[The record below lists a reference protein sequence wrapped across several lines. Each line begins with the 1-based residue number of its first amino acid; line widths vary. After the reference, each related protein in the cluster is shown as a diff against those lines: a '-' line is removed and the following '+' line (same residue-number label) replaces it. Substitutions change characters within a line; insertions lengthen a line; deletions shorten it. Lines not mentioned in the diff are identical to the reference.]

1 MIEDISNALKPVLE
15 AVEVDGDTIFA
26 QADVIP
32 HPPTNDQGAD
42 FSAFPAVSYFY
53 DGTESDYST
62 VTENR
67 RDVVFALYIY
77 CIWEAKALA
86 EQYPAAYKVVD
97 AVIDALDM
105 SNDLGIDAVMLRPVP
120 GEMRRVSTDR
130 GTGLMCHIR
139 LVASYDRQV
148 QGFGS

>member
-1 MIEDISNALKPVLE
+1 MIEDISNALDPVLK
-15 AVEVDGDTIFA
+15 AVEVDGDIIFA
-26 QADVIP
+26 PADVIP
-32 HPPTNDQGAD
+32 HPPTNDQGND

-53 DGTESDYST
+53 DGTDSDYST

-67 RDVVFALYIY
+67 RDVVFAIY
-77 CIWEAKALA
+77 VYMIWQDKDLS

-105 SNDLGIDAVMLRPVP
+105 SNDLGIDAVQLRPIP
-120 GEMRRVSTDR
+120 GEMRRVQTDR

-139 LVASYDRQV
+139 MIASYDRQV
-148 QGFGS
+148 QGFA